1 MLSGF
6 LAQLPEQVYLC
17 DTTQD
22 CGAYYLRADSCEPP
36 VILGILGNKMVGD
49 NAGKLVPLQTA
60 VRRFCPEPE
69 IACAPVVVPFA
80 CVENRCV
87 EVDPNAPSPQTTPP
101 TQQSEGAEPPVPGQ
115 PVPETVQPESPPDSP
130 PPAPVEE
137 PAP

>member
-17 DTTQD
+17 DTTED
-22 CGAYYLRADSCEPP
+22 CGAYYLRAGSCEPP
-36 VILGILGNKMVGD
+36 VILGILGNQMVGD

-80 CVENRCV
+80 CVDNRCV
-87 EVDPNAPSPQTTPP
+87 EVDPAAP
-101 TQQSEGAEPPVPGQ
+101 
-115 PVPETVQPESPPDSP
+115 P
-130 PPAPVEE
+130 PPAPTKKPGDGVKTPESSPPLAPVET